1 MKYLI
6 VLCSLCLSIGSSN
19 LFSMESSEEDP
30 LDQIERKISATVQKG
45 NPAQMLKL
53 LQQLDDHQKTAILTR
68 TSKPEINQKA
78 LLDVAMERL
87 NEAEKEEQS
96 TINKDRVKG
105 ALLSAGLGIVAI
117 YNIVVAFKAAN
128 SSSSTGNSTD
138 ESSSDTSIDYSEAI
152 PSLIGSLY
160 LIWSSG
166 KEIWK
171 VGKNHRAQRNKEKAH
186 SMLHVLQN
194 ATPPNT
200 PTSSHKA
207 ASVAKSQYAFNRIS
221 LQNRNEI
228 RANKQTINDL
238 TQQVA
243 ALTQMIQ
250 QQPNP
255 QLEQSRDT
263 LQKLLNT
270 ATLERKKRK
279 ETRLAEIPV
288 AEEGAAPEKRYAQ
301 SKHETKHFTSPSSS
315 SDELENSDEIEPSSD
330 YSDEI
335 KQPRKKERKVRRRSP
350 KVSPDHSSEAE
361 EE

>member
-1 MKYLI
+1 
-6 VLCSLCLSIGSSN
+6 
-19 LFSMESSEEDP
+19 MESSEEDP
-30 LDQIERKISATVQKG
+30 VDQIERKLSTTVKNG
-45 NPAQMLKL
+45 NSDQLLKL
-53 LQQLDDHQKTAILTR
+53 LQQLDPQQRNSILTK
-68 TSKPEINQKA
+68 TSKPDLNQKN
-78 LLDVAMERL
+78 LLDAAMERL
-87 NEAEKEEQS
+87 NEAEKQELS

-117 YNIVVAFKAAN
+117 YNIVVAFKVAN

-171 VGKNHRAQRNKEKAH
+171 VGKNHYAQRNKEKAH
-186 SMLHVLQN
+186 SMLHVIKESS
-194 ATPPNT
+194 TPPNT

-207 ASVAKSQYAFNRIS
+207 VAVAKTTYALNRIS
-221 LQNRNEI
+221 LQNQNEI
-228 RANKQTINDL
+228 RANKETIAEL
-238 TQQVA
+238 TQRVTE
-243 ALTQMIQ
+243 LTEMIQ
-250 QQPNP
+250 KQPNP
-255 QLEQSRDT
+255 QLELSRDT

-279 ETRLAEIPV
+279 AKKIAEVPV
-288 AEEGAAPEKRYAQ
+288 EEESEEYSQ
-301 SKHETKHFTSPSSS
+301 SNPKTATKHFISPSSS
-315 SDELENSDEIEPSSD
+315 SEELENSDEIEPSSD